1 LKHGSPIESIYG
13 FSEQRHNQCLQAKLD
28 KLSAKSKYMNESEFW
43 EIIESVRLASENAI
57 DRPAKLKQILADKTS
72 VEIQEFSELYR
83 DLIVRAYT
91 WPLWGAAY
99 VISGGCS
106 DDGFDYFRDWLISE
120 GKDVY
125 LRALNDPDS
134 LSELGY
140 LEEPELEEFRYIAD
154 EVYENKT
161 GKTLELR
168 QRQYPSEPS
177 GAEWEEDA
185 VAEIFPKLASKYW

>member
-1 LKHGSPIESIYG
+1 
-13 FSEQRHNQCLQAKLD
+13 
-28 KLSAKSKYMNESEFW
+28 MNESEFW

-72 VEIQEFSELYR
+72 VEIQ
-83 DLIVRAYT
+83 
-91 WPLWGAAY
+91 
-99 VISGGCS
+99 
-106 DDGFDYFRDWLISE
+106 
-120 GKDVY
+120 KDVY

-140 LEEPELEEFRYIAD
+140 LEEPELEEFRYVAD